1 MKVSQRSVKLR
12 RKFSTEEDNLLIE
25 RNIRVEKE
33 VGKGKSL
40 EKQTPKLIFDPG
52 TRYRCSYL
60 ATFNS
65 RRVSKQKRNPFFL
78 SFSFFPLKFDQS
90 LRFSTFSKD
99 FQDLKVAAHNLPSRD
114 SRDLLSRSDRKEV
127 RERGR
132 DKRMKRT
139 FE

>member
-1 MKVSQRSVKLR
+1 M
-12 RKFSTEEDNLLIE
+12 IE

-33 VGKGKSL
+33 VGREKSL

-52 TRYRCSYL
+52 TRYRCSSL

-65 RRVSKQKRNPFFL
+65 RRVSKEYQKRNFHFFFPFL
-78 SFSFFPLKFDQS
+78 SFKIRPKS
-90 LRFSTFSKD
+90 LFSTFPTAPFPKD

-127 RERGR
+127 GECGR

>member
-1 MKVSQRSVKLR
+1 M
-12 RKFSTEEDNLLIE
+12 IE

-33 VGKGKSL
+33 VGREKSL

-52 TRYRCSYL
+52 TRYRCSSL

-65 RRVSKQKRNPFFL
+65 RRVSYQKRNFHFFFPFL
-78 SFSFFPLKFDQS
+78 SFKIRTKS
-90 LRFSTFSKD
+90 LFSTFPTAPFPKE
-99 FQDLKVAAHNLPSRD
+99 DLKVAAHNLPSRD

-127 RERGR
+127 GECGR

>member
-1 MKVSQRSVKLR
+1 M
-12 RKFSTEEDNLLIE
+12 IE

-33 VGKGKSL
+33 VGKEKSL
-40 EKQTPKLIFDPG
+40 KKQTPKLIFDQG
-52 TRYRCSYL
+52 TRCSSF

-65 RRVSKQKRNPFFL
+65 RRVSSQKRNPCFL

-90 LRFSTFSKD
+90 HFSIFPTPPFPKD
-99 FQDLKVAAHNLPSRD
+99 FQDLKLAAHNLPSRD

-127 RERGR
+127 RECGR
-132 DKRMKRT
+132 DKWMKRT